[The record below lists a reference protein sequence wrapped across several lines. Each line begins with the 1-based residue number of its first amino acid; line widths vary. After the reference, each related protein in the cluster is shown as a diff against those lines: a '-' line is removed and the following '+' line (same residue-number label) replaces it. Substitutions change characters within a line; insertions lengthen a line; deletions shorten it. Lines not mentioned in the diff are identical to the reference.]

1 MNLRNLVLAVFIAAG
16 SQQVLAQS
24 SGAAPANAG
33 ASSTASTNPP
43 REGSAKRDL
52 IRSLPLDIKLGE
64 FGISLPPSEPEPP
77 EAGKADAKAP
87 DSTPKA
93 DAPGAAEKRN

>member
-1 MNLRNLVLAVFIAAG
+1 MNLRHLVLAVLIAAA

-33 ASSTASTNPP
+33 AASTASTTPP
-43 REGSAKRDL
+43 REGGARRES

-93 DAPGAAEKRN
+93 DAPGAAEKRD